1 MCLFEVCNF
10 TLILTNRILFRLT
23 LMDRF
28 TNLNTQPFSFILG
41 EKKKFVSSFKA
52 IMLMKKPMRTFD
64 INSKMGTN
72 HFKQTSILAKHHE
85 SLTRVCWLIT
95 CEIKH
100 IKIKMLTHR
109 SLNPLPTRKMQ
120 KHPEYHQTE
129 YPAHFIQLS
138 HRTLH
143 N

>member
-10 TLILTNRILFRLT
+10 TLILTNRILFRLR

-28 TNLNTQPFSFILG
+28 TNLNTQPFSFIIR
-41 EKKKFVSSFKA
+41 KKICFLILKRSCWWRNQCA
-52 IMLMKKPMRTFD
+52 HLE
-64 INSKMGTN
+64 INSKMGSN

-100 IKIKMLTHR
+100 IKIKILTHR

-138 HRTLH
+138 HQTLH

>member
-10 TLILTNRILFRLT
+10 TLILTNRILFRLR

-28 TNLNTQPFSFILG
+28 TNLNTQPFSFIIR
-41 EKKKFVSSFKA
+41 KKKLFPHFKA
-52 IMLMKKPMRTFD
+52 IMLMKKPVRTFD

>member
-1 MCLFEVCNF
+1 MCLSGVCNF
-10 TLILTNRILFRLT
+10 TLILTNRILFRLR

-28 TNLNTQPFSFILG
+28 TNLNTQPFSFIIRKKICFLIL
-41 EKKKFVSSFKA
+41 KKKPV
-52 IMLMKKPMRTFD
+52 RTFG

-72 HFKQTSILAKHHE
+72 HFKQTSILAEHHE

-100 IKIKMLTHR
+100 IKIKILTHR

>member
-10 TLILTNRILFRLT
+10 TLILTNRILFRLR

-28 TNLNTQPFSFILG
+28 TNLNTQPFSFIIR
-41 EKKKFVSSFKA
+41 KKNCFLILKRSCWWRNQCA
-52 IMLMKKPMRTFD
+52 HLE
-64 INSKMGTN
+64 INYKMGTN
-72 HFKQTSILAKHHE
+72 HFKQTSILAKHHD

>member
-1 MCLFEVCNF
+1 MCLFEVCNS
-10 TLILTNRILFRLT
+10 TLTLTNRILFRLR

-28 TNLNTQPFSFILG
+28 TNLNTQPFSFIIR
-41 EKKKFVSSFKA
+41 KKNCFLILKRSCWWRNQCA
-52 IMLMKKPMRTFD
+52 HLE